1 MIAFIE
7 ADADIT
13 EVNGLMRL
21 DFMSGA
27 DALPVAM
34 SIHTLRMLV
43 AKATRVLNEAD
54 ERSRQKVV
62 SFGRG

>member
-1 MIAFIE
+1 VITFVE
-7 ADADIT
+7 SDPEIT

-21 DFMSGA
+21 DFLSGA
-27 DALPVAM
+27 DALPIAM

-43 AKATRVLNEAD
+43 AKATRVLNEED